1 MLQGVSYNL
10 GGLEG
15 KKLKDLEA
23 YGGLE
28 SENLQERVSSDY
40 LYRSLS
46 GEFKDYFL
54 SSVAKLASCCG
65 LGFFV

>member
-15 KKLKDLEA
+15 KKLKDFEA

-28 SENLQERVSSDY
+28 SENLRERVSSDY
-40 LYRSLS
+40 LYRSL
-46 GEFKDYFL
+46 Y
-54 SSVAKLASCCG
+54 
-65 LGFFV
+65 LGNSKIIFFPLLLNWQAVVV